1 MEPFNHYTIGARACR
16 PIRSLSMQKAVCSF
30 LFPLLASA
38 SLLAQGAGK
47 SVLFDHTHHE
57 EGGVSAEWV
66 ICSGHEPDPS
76 PANPTKE
83 TDWNGGI
90 SALAFDLFKQ
100 GYKVQT
106 LPASGG
112 RITYGDSSNAQ
123 DLSKYSVF
131 FIPECYT
138 YFTAAEKTA
147 IVKFVQNGGGLF
159 LLGNHQGATR
169 VTSTV
174 PGSTDAFTV
183 FNDLATN
190 NGVANNGFGFTWI
203 VGHGP
208 GDASAN
214 TTSTAYSTASNA
226 AVAAIVRGPNGTLSM
241 QDFHS
246 FSYLSLDTSSN
257 ASAQGILSTQVPG
270 DDASNYF
277 IATSTLGN
285 GRIVATGDSSPA
297 DDGTTST
304 SGKSLH
310 NSYTLNSNRAFFLN
324 AIQYLAS
331 GTVAPQPP
339 VVNITSPSANTTIN
353 AGSSL
358 TFQATAT
365 DPAGSSMTYAWVFGD
380 GGTSTSLGP
389 VSHTY
394 TSAGTFAATFT
405 ATNAQNLSSSAS
417 RVITVNPVGNTV
429 TANLTTPAGN
439 VTVNSGS
446 SVAFAGTGTD
456 SSSSATLSYGWNFGD
471 GATATGTSTSHVYTN
486 TSASAVSYTAVFTV
500 TDNTG
505 ASGSATRK
513 ITVNPATS
521 GSSFSENFESGTKG
535 SYATGTVSLAS
546 GTWTLNDAL
555 LGTSSSD
562 PKNGSQSVRVRNS
575 GKVTMGF
582 NFATGAKTVSVS
594 HGIFGNDSSATW
606 GLWYST
612 NNGSTWTQAGSSV
625 TTTSSS
631 LNIATFTVNVQSP
644 IRFEIR
650 KTDGSSQRVNFDD
663 FKIAGY

>member
-1 MEPFNHYTIGARACR
+1 
-16 PIRSLSMQKAVCSF
+16 MQKAIRIV
-30 LFPLLASA
+30 LLPLLASA

-47 SVLFDHTHHE
+47 SVLIDHTHHE
-57 EGGVSAEWV
+57 EGGTSAEWV
-66 ICSGHEPDPS
+66 ICTGHEPDPS

-83 TDWNGGI
+83 TDWNGGM
-90 SALAFDLFKQ
+90 SALGFDLYKQ

-123 DLSKYSVF
+123 DLSKYNVF

-138 YFTAAEKTA
+138 YFTAAEKAA

-159 LLGNHQGATR
+159 LLGNHQGASR
-169 VTSTV
+169 VASTV
-174 PGSTDAFTV
+174 PGSTDAFSV

-208 GDASAN
+208 GDANAN
-214 TTSTAYSTASNA
+214 TTSTAYSTATNA
-226 AVAAIVRGPNGTLSM
+226 ATTAIIRGPNGTLSM

-246 FSYLSLDTSSN
+246 FSYLSINTAN
-257 ASAQGILSTQVPG
+257 NPSAQGILSTQVSG
-270 DDASNYF
+270 DPSSDYF
-277 IATSTLGN
+277 IATSTLGS

-297 DDGTTST
+297 DDGTTT
-304 SGKSLH
+304 TPGKSLH
-310 NSYTLNSNRAFFLN
+310 SSYTVNSNRAFFLN

-331 GTVAPQPP
+331 GNAAPQPP
-339 VVNITSPSANTTIN
+339 VVSISSPSANTTIN
-353 AGSSL
+353 AGSAL
-358 TFQATAT
+358 TFQASAT
-365 DPAGSSMTYAWVFGD
+365 DPAGSSMTYSWVFGD

-405 ATNAQNLSSSAS
+405 ATNAQHLSSSAS

-429 TANLTTPAGN
+429 TASLTTPSGN

-446 SVAFAGTGTD
+446 SVAFAGSGTD
-456 SSSSATLSYGWNFGD
+456 SSSSATLSYRWNFGD
-471 GATATGTSTSHVYTN
+471 GATATGASTSHVYTN
-486 TSASAVSYTAVFTV
+486 TGSSSVSYTAVFTV

-513 ITVNPATS
+513 ITVNPATTG
-521 GSSFSENFESGTKG
+521 GSSFSENFESGSKG
-535 SYATGTVSLAS
+535 SYATGTVSLTS

-575 GKVTMGF
+575 GKVTMDF
-582 NFATGAKTVSVS
+582 NFATGAKTVSVK
-594 HGIFGNDSSATW
+594 HGIFGSDSSATW

-612 NNGSTWTQAGSSV
+612 NSGSTWTQAGSSV

-631 LNIATFTVNVQSP
+631 LQTATFTVNVSGP

-663 FKIAGY
+663 FQIAGY